1 MTWTAPMTAI
11 AGSVY
16 TAAQFN
22 TFVRDNFLETAPAKA
37 TTTGGY
43 FVTSNTNQISE
54 RIPTSDDVLSSETTS
69 NTAFTDLATAGPSVT
84 ATTGD
89 RALVAISARVQ
100 NNTVGQSAYASMEI
114 SGATTLAANDN
125 LAVGLSA
132 AAANQ
137 LMIAS
142 HVSVVGVI
150 PGSNTFTMKY
160 RSTSGAATATFANR
174 RIAVFPL

>member
-1 MTWTAPMTAI
+1 MTWTTPMTAV

-22 TFVRDNFLETAPAKA
+22 TFVRDNLLETAPAKA
-37 TTTGGY
+37 TATGGY
-43 FVTSNTNQISE
+43 FVTTNTNQISE
-54 RIPTSDDVLSSETTS
+54 RVPGQDEVLSSETTS
-69 NTAFTDLATAGPSVT
+69 NTLYTDLATAGPAVT
-84 ATTGD
+84 VTTGD
-89 RALVAISARVQ
+89 RAVVMLSARVQ
-100 NNTVGQSAYASMEI
+100 SNTVGQSGYASVQV
-114 SGATTLAANDN
+114 SGASTIAADDN
-125 LAVGLSA
+125 RAVGLSA

-137 LMIAS
+137 LVVAS
-142 HVSVVGVI
+142 HVSVVTVV

>member
-1 MTWTAPMTAI
+1 MTWTAPMTAV
-11 AGSVY
+11 AGSVF

-22 TFVRDNFLETAPAKA
+22 TFVRDNLLETAPAKA
-37 TTTGGY
+37 TQTGGY

-54 RIPTSDDVLSSETTS
+54 RIPWQDEVLASEPTSSTS
-69 NTAFTDLATAGPSVT
+69 FTDLPNAGPAVT
-84 ATTGD
+84 VTTGD
-89 RALVAISARVQ
+89 RAVIVIAARVQ
-100 NNTVGQSAYASMEI
+100 NNTVGQSAYAGVEI
-114 SGATTLAANDN
+114 SGASTVAANDN
-125 LAVGLSA
+125 RAVGLSA

-142 HVSVVGVI
+142 HVSVVTVV